1 MQHKSNTAACGR
13 AAEDLQILL
22 FMSEALPAGAALQ
35 SARNCGL
42 FRCVVAMEG
51 AGEWLDV

>member
-1 MQHKSNTAACGR
+1 MQHKSNAGR
-13 AAEDLQILL
+13 AAEDIQILL